1 MTDDETRGDEVLE
14 APELSDDERRAADEQ
29 PLARVRYGLGKE
41 ILLYPDEFVAL
52 QNEVN
57 DEIRIRLEHI
67 RRVIMMPGE
76 FTPSK
81 LVLMLELDDGNTL
94 IAAEGMTNVRDFR
107 RLLAALTETHPEIE
121 LDPPNMDEQ
130 LMQALDIKRRSL
142 FGCYGFVLGSC
153 LLLWIIYL
161 IVAFIGHTSVAH

>member
-76 FTPSK
+76 FTPSNSSSCWSSTTATP
-81 LVLMLELDDGNTL
+81 LS
-94 IAAEGMTNVRDFR
+94 
-107 RLLAALTETHPEIE
+107 
-121 LDPPNMDEQ
+121 PPR
-130 LMQALDIKRRSL
+130 A
-142 FGCYGFVLGSC
+142 
-153 LLLWIIYL
+153 
-161 IVAFIGHTSVAH
+161 